1 MKRRNLLGA
10 FASAGFAGAATP
22 VGRGARPAFDCGCS
36 MQVTRSSGK
45 PPGTEAFRNV
55 GSKLRITNM
64 QVFGVTLDERIAPSD
79 RPYVFVKLETN
90 QGVTGWGEATLEGKA
105 AAAMACVLDLK
116 DLIVGSDP
124 MQVEHLYQL
133 MYVGSFYRG
142 GPVLG
147 SAISGIDQALW
158 DIRGKVLNMPVY
170 ELLGGPVDPRGVR
183 GYYHA
188 SAWTLAEAR
197 ELRDKTKQAGVT
209 ALKFQL
215 PDLLEWVETGA
226 KISRAVKHMEM
237 LREGLGPDLDFAV
250 DFHARPSPTVAAI
263 ILREIEPLHLLFAEE
278 ICPPE
283 NVRAM
288 AKAARASTTPI
299 ATGERLIASYGC
311 ADVIDMGVVDIL
323 QPDIAHVGGV
333 TALWKI
339 SAAAEASGIRMA
351 PHACEGPIGG
361 IASLHVDAAGPNFM
375 VQEICGFV
383 DAGERNKVWE
393 DLMGFAAMR
402 MVDGRYPLPSK
413 PGLGIEISE
422 AALKKYPFQ
431 GTRPFVTAFHEDGS
445 VGSI

>member
-1 MKRRNLLGA
+1 MKRRDLLGIL
-10 FASAGFAGAATP
+10 GAGAMTGSP
-22 VGRGARPAFDCGCS
+22 LGRRSPGGALADCGCAL
-36 MQVTRSSGK
+36 QVKHSTAK
-45 PPGTEAFRNV
+45 PAGSDVFKNV

-64 QVFGVTLDERIAPSD
+64 QVFGVTLDERIAQAD

-90 QGVTGWGEATLEGKA
+90 QGVVGWGEATLEGKA
-105 AAAMACVLDLK
+105 SAAMACVMDLK
-116 DLIVGSDP
+116 DLIIGSDP
-124 MQVEHLYQL
+124 MQVEHLYQF
-133 MYVGSFYRG
+133 MYIGSFYRG

-197 ELRDKTKQAGVT
+197 ELRDKTKAAGVT

-226 KISRAVKHMEM
+226 KIKRAVKHMEM

-283 NVRAM
+283 NARAM
-288 AKAARASTTPI
+288 ARAVKYSTTPI
-299 ATGERLIASYGC
+299 ATGERLIASYGF
-311 ADVIDMGVVDIL
+311 AELIDLGVIDIL
-323 QPDIAHVGGV
+323 QPDIAHVGGIS
-333 TALWKI
+333 ALWKV

-361 IASLHVDAAGPNFM
+361 IASLHVDAAGPNFLA
-375 VQEICGFV
+375 QEICGFV
-383 DAGERNKVWE
+383 DAGEKGKVWE
-393 DLMGFAAMR
+393 DLMGFPAMR
-402 MVDGRYPLPSK
+402 MTGGRYALPTGA
-413 PGLGIEISE
+413 GLGVNISE
-422 AALKKYPFQ
+422 AALKRYPFQ
-431 GTRPFVTAFHEDGS
+431 GTRPFPPAFHEDGS
-445 VGSI
+445 LASL